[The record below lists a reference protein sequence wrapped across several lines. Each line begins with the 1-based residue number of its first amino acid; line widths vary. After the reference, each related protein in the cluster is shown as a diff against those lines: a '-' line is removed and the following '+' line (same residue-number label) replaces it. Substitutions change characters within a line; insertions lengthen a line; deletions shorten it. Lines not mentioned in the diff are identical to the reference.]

1 MATTVE
7 IGVTRGFVLDSP
19 VQGVLGENRLGGL
32 NFVDV
37 SDRVASVSI
46 ARGKNR
52 DLERY
57 SAGSL
62 DVSFH
67 NEDRF
72 FDPTPETTIDL
83 VPRVPIRV
91 SMDGGLQFVGSVND
105 WKFDYSTAGKSN
117 AVVTAADDLQLLA
130 QRNVADG
137 GTAVEQLTGARIEA
151 VLDQLSVDWPVDKRD
166 IDAGGVTVL
175 EQAFEGEGAL
185 EYLQLVEATE
195 RGQLFIAKDGRLTFK
210 DEDSGAARS
219 DSLVTFADDGSGV
232 GFQAAAIDFGSEL
245 LVNRAVFES
254 AVGSATA
261 VDDLSQLN
269 FGIIEQE
276 FSVLNTSQDELQA
289 LADYVVAR
297 FANPE
302 LRFSTIS
309 VNLDSL
315 SPADRAAVLGLEISD
330 VALIRFT
337 PNGTGDPIEK
347 FGQVIKISHSQ
358 SPGRHDMQFG
368 FDSLDFAPLVLDD
381 AVFGKLDF
389 SRLGY

>member
-7 IGVTRGFVLDSP
+7 VGVTRGFVLDSP
-19 VQGVLGENRLGGL
+19 VQGVLGEDRLGGL

-72 FDPTPETTIDL
+72 FDPTTETTIDL

-105 WKFDYSTAGKSN
+105 WQFDYSTAGKSN

-151 VLDQLSVDWPVDKRD
+151 VLDQLSVDWPADKRD

-195 RGQLFIAKDGRLTFK
+195 RGQLFIGKDGRLTFK

>member
-1 MATTVE
+1 MSTTVE

-19 VQGVLGENRLGGL
+19 VQGVLDQDILGGT

-46 ARGKNR
+46 NRGKNR

-72 FDPTPETTIDL
+72 FDPVVGTAIDL

-91 SMDGGLQFVGSVND
+91 SMDGTAQFVGSVND
-105 WKFDYSTAGKSN
+105 WQFDYSTAGKSN

-130 QRNVADG
+130 QRNVASS
-137 GTAVEQLTGARIEA
+137 GTAVEQLTGARVEA
-151 VLDQLSVDWPVDKRD
+151 VLDQLTVDWPADKRAV
-166 IDAGGVTVL
+166 DAGGVTVL
-175 EQAFEGEGAL
+175 EQEFDGSGAL

-195 RGQLFIAKDGRLTFK
+195 RGQLFVGKDGRLTFK
-210 DEDSGAARS
+210 DEDTGAARS
-219 DSLVTFADDGSGV
+219 DGLVTFADDGTGI
-232 GFQAAAIDFGSEL
+232 GFQSAAIDYGSEL

-254 AVGSATA
+254 AVGTAIATNN
-261 VDDLSQLN
+261 LSQVSY
-269 FGIIEQE
+269 GIIEE
-276 FSVLNTSQDELQA
+276 AFTVLNTSQAELQG

-297 FANPE
+297 FAQPE
-302 LRFSTIS
+302 LRFSMLS
-309 VNLDSL
+309 VNVDSL

-330 VALIRFT
+330 VALIKFT
-337 PNGTGDPIEK
+337 PNQTGTQIEK
-347 FGQVIKISHSQ
+347 YGQVIKISHSQ
-358 SPGRHDMQFG
+358 VPGRHDVMFG
-368 FDSLDFAPLVLDD
+368 FDSLEFAPLVLDD
-381 AVFGKLDF
+381 AVFGKLDVG
-389 SRLGY
+389 RLGF

>member
-7 IGVTRGFVLDSP
+7 VGVTRGFVLDSP
-19 VQGVLGENRLGGL
+19 EQGVLGEDILGGL

-46 ARGKNR
+46 TRGKNR

-72 FDPTPETTIDL
+72 FDPTVETTIDL

-91 SMDGGLQFVGSVND
+91 SMDGDLQFVGSVND
-105 WKFDYSTAGKSN
+105 WKFDYSTGGKSN

-151 VLDQLSVDWPVDKRD
+151 VLDQLSVDWPADQRD

-175 EQAFEGEGAL
+175 DQAFEGGGAL

-195 RGQLFIAKDGRLTFK
+195 RGQLFIGKDGRLTFK
-210 DEDSGAARS
+210 DEDTGAARS

-269 FGIIEQE
+269 FGIVEQE

-330 VALIRFT
+330 VALIKFT

>member
-1 MATTVE
+1 MIPPAVISPGNHPTRNIRPPTT
-7 IGVTRGFVLDSP
+7 
-19 VQGVLGENRLGGL
+19 
-32 NFVDV
+32 
-37 SDRVASVSI
+37 
-46 ARGKNR
+46 
-52 DLERY
+52 
-57 SAGSL
+57 
-62 DVSFH
+62 
-67 NEDRF
+67 
-72 FDPTPETTIDL
+72 ETTIDL

-105 WKFDYSTAGKSN
+105 WQFDYSTAGKSN

-195 RGQLFIAKDGRLTFK
+195 RGQLFIGKDGRLTFK